1 MVQNSHQTIKKSAI
15 PNVMLR
21 SALAGR
27 KSGCDTPFRV
37 SGAPPLSPKP
47 IVPTPG
53 TNPNQFAARIKIN
66 SVPSSEKTLGI
77 MCLPTMPSK
86 VTYRVSTTA
95 SKRFWM
101 PLGIR
106 VILAVDRRAQTT
118 TRIVT
123 ITVTSIE
130 LVNQLA
136 FWLKEFAVTVSSSA
150 ASKYVNSIGISLTS
164 DQDTPPVTRRIGR
177 SKSRYWRVKTHQ
189 SNAHGDM
196 QADL

>member
-1 MVQNSHQTIKKSAI
+1 MVQNSHHAIKKRAI
-15 PNVMLR
+15 PNVMFK

-27 KSGCDTPFRV
+27 KSGRVTASRGSGTPALR
-37 SGAPPLSPKP
+37 PKP

-53 TNPNQFAARIKIN
+53 TKPNQFAARIKIN

-77 MCLPTMPSK
+77 MCFPTMPSK

-95 SKRFWM
+95 SNRFWI

-106 VILAVDRRAQTT
+106 VIFAVDRRAQIT

-123 ITVTSIE
+123 ITVTNIE

-150 ASKYVNSIGISLTS
+150 SKYVTSIGISRTS
-164 DQDTPPVTRRIGR
+164 DRDTPPATRRIGG
-177 SKSRYWRVKTHQ
+177 SKLERWRVEHHE
-189 SNAHGDM
+189 SNGHGDM
-196 QADL
+196 QVVL